1 MRLAMAVL
9 VGSLAVSVGSA
20 TADPSPGRQDADV
33 ERDVHAAILGSL
45 HYGVFDSVGVV
56 VRDGDVVL
64 EGSVLRGFVR
74 GEIEK
79 RVSRVA
85 GVRSVTNR
93 LTVQSF
99 STFDDQLRRQ
109 IFRSIYGGDT
119 LLPHTAFAAPV
130 HIVVNRGRVTLTGY
144 VNSRVEQVKVG
155 MKARETAA
163 FSVDNRVKLEGD
175 RHAEAG
181 RI

>member
-1 MRLAMAVL
+1 MRVAIAVL
-9 VGSLAVSVGSA
+9 LGSLVLPVGAA
-20 TADPSPGRQDADV
+20 TAAPPAARHDVDV
-33 ERDVHAAILGSL
+33 EHDVHEAILGSL

-56 VRDGDVVL
+56 VRDGNVLL
-64 EGSVLRGFVR
+64 EGSVLRGYAR
-74 GEIEK
+74 GDLEK
-79 RVSRVA
+79 RVARVA

-99 STFDDQLRRQ
+99 SAFDDRLRRQ

-119 LLPHTAFAAPV
+119 LMPHTAFAAPV
-130 HIVVNRGRVTLTGY
+130 HIVVDRGRVTLTGF

-155 MKARETAA
+155 MKARETGA
-163 FSVDNRVKLEGD
+163 FSVDNRVTLEGD
-175 RHAEAG
+175 RHAEPG